1 MLGALSRDFGVRVTR
16 VPLQFI
22 VRDETREGNFCL
34 PPARPEGVWKSADGG
49 GMEHEISSRANRGD
63 SAVRIASVAK
73 VFVEVVE
80 GGDSIRSIFLRDS
93 RSRLKKS
100 WMMDAIQYQAMK

>member
-34 PPARPEGVWKSADGG
+34 PPRPEGVRKSADGG
-49 GMEHEISSRANRGD
+49 GMKHEISSRANRGD
-63 SAVRIASVAK
+63 STVRRASVAK
-73 VFVEVVE
+73 VVVEVVE
-80 GGDSIRSIFLRDS
+80 GEDTLRSIFLRDS
-93 RSRLKKS
+93 RSRLKNHG
-100 WMMDAIQYQAMK
+100 